1 MSERNRKPPPLEQ
14 SIRRVAH
21 KYLYE
26 SDRELRILIGEILEG
41 KVKMPYARTI
51 RTEKGDK

>member
-14 SIRRVAH
+14 SIRKVAH

-41 KVKMPYARTI
+41 KVKMPYARTT

>member
-1 MSERNRKPPPLEQ
+1 MNERNRKPPPLEE

-41 KVKMPYARTI
+41 KVKMPYARTT